1 MVYNCVSI
9 LKTHGFHPSKPT
21 KKGYFSGSTKQ
32 GSPLIRILDFAFALL
47 GLVLGFPILVI
58 LTMIGLLDTGSPI
71 FIQERVGRNKKPFT
85 LVKFRT
91 MKVDTASVASH
102 LASSSSITT
111 FGHFLRR
118 TKLDELPQL
127 WNVLKGEMSLVGPR
141 PGLFNQEELT
151 EARERYGVFNVRP
164 GITGLSQ
171 VNEIDMSTP
180 ELLAGSDAKMIAEMS
195 VSNYFKYIFQTV
207 AGKGAGDRVKN

>member
-1 MVYNCVSI
+1 M
-9 LKTHGFHPSKPT
+9 LRLFDLL
-21 KKGYFSGSTKQ
+21 FS
-32 GSPLIRILDFAFALL
+32 LL
-47 GLVLGFPILVI
+47 GLIVGLPILLFIFV
-58 LTMIGLLDTGSPI
+58 IGLFDTGSPV
-71 FIQERVGRNKKPFT
+71 FMQERVGRNKKPFV

-102 LASSSSITT
+102 LASSASITRM
-111 FGHFLRR
+111 GHFLRK

-151 EARERYGVFNVRP
+151 QERDERGVYSVRP
-164 GITGLSQ
+164 GITGLAQ

-180 ELLAGSDAKMIAEMS
+180 KLLAETDRKMIDTLNIS
-195 VSNYFKYIFQTV
+195 SYFKYILLTV
-207 AGKGAGDRVKN
+207 TGKGSGDRVS